1 MKYRNVGIAEW
12 FVIEGGGWFVIE
24 GGRYEEIGI
33 GIEGLGVII
42 VYCHFQ

>member
-1 MKYRNVGIAEW
+1 MKYRNVGIAE
-12 FVIEGGGWFVIE
+12 WFVIE

>member
-12 FVIEGGGWFVIE
+12 FVIEGG
-24 GGRYEEIGI
+24 RYEEI